1 MKNKVCFDFTMK
13 PLEIVLLVLILMYL
27 FSYAPTPKFISRVLD
42 TPLGIVFLFLVI
54 LFLFLYCNILLGI
67 LFIFVAYKLISGS
80 SSVDNAEVI
89 SVTARRSGASA
100 ASLSLETAAA
110 AAAAPPNAAED
121 LRFKQYGYQP
131 LKEFRTIPLES
142 QGNLEVSAVKV
153 MVDAHPTTQDYMD
166 TPFKPV
172 MEGDHGASRV

>member
-27 FSYAPTPKFISRVLD
+27 FSYAPTPRFISSVLD
-42 TPLGIVFLFLVI
+42 TPLGIVFLFVVV

-67 LFIFVAYKLISGS
+67 LFIFVAYKLISS
-80 SSVDNAEVI
+80 STPSENTAVI
-89 SVTARRSGASA
+89 SVTARRAGADA

-121 LRFKQYGYQP
+121 VRFKQYGYQP

-153 MVDAHPTTQDYMD
+153 MVDTHPAAQDYLD

-172 MEGDHGASRV
+172 MEKVHGASRT